1 MSLIQAQG
9 LGVRIGARQI
19 LRDVDLS
26 VRKREIVTVVG
37 AYGSGKT
44 TLLRVLIGAQSP
56 SEGAVVREA
65 GLRVGYVPQRLA
77 IDQAMPL
84 TVGRWLALSG
94 TKDRQKHLQLSLI
107 HISEPTRP
115 Y

>member
-1 MSLIQAQG
+1 MCWVSGESLVVSLIQAQR

-37 AYGSGKT
+37 PNGSGKT

-56 SEGAVVREA
+56 SKGAVVREA
-65 GLRVGYVPQRLA
+65 GLRLVMCRSVLPSIRLC
-77 IDQAMPL
+77 P
-84 TVGRWLALSG
+84 
-94 TKDRQKHLQLSLI
+94 
-107 HISEPTRP
+107 
-115 Y
+115 